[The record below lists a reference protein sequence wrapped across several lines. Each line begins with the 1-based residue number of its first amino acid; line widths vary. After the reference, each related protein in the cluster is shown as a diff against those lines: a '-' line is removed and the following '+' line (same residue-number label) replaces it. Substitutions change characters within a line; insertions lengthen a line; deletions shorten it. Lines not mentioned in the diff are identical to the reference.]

1 MILNGSDSEFR
12 QVREL
17 AASLQHRP
25 FRSQVA
31 IGAAAERL
39 ATNRDVEQVWARL
52 IEIDWDGVMTS

>member
-1 MILNGSDSEFR
+1 MILNGSHSEFR

-25 FRSQVA
+25 SRCQVA
-31 IGAAAERL
+31 IGSVAERL